1 MADTWCEF
9 FDESNKAR
17 CGWLCDVCKI
27 DLSCRARTLRPKMAL
42 REKIDANVTQMFEH
56 TGWKLVKGARSE
68 KITVL
73 LDECSIEFHLESE
86 IKV

>member
-1 MADTWCEF
+1 
-9 FDESNKAR
+9 
-17 CGWLCDVCKI
+17 
-27 DLSCRARTLRPKMAL
+27 MAL
-42 REKIDANVTQMFEH
+42 REKIEANVTQMFEH

-73 LDECSIEFHLESE
+73 LDECSIAFQLESE